1 MITHLSEFFTE
12 KLISDGNIAKE
23 DRELYVYGFFMLLSQ
38 LMYLIIVC
46 ILGLIFGCF
55 FESVIFYAAF
65 LFIRRYAGG
74 YHASSEARCEL
85 MSISSIVASIA
96 VIKLSGIYNFG
107 IFLLILAGISA
118 VCIFILCPLD
128 TPEKPLS
135 DKEIVHFR
143 KTARIILAIIAVAA
157 VVSYVFRLKV
167 LFAPDCVSL
176 ILESVLL
183 AAGKIKERRLRF
195 VNRTE

>member
-46 ILGLIFGCF
+46 ILGLIFCCF

-157 VVSYVFRLKV
+157 VVSYGFRLKV
-167 LFAPDCVSL
+167 LFAPACVSL